1 MVGRTETF
9 AYALSP
15 SSLKL
20 EQMPLLVL
28 KPAITNAVCQAA
40 ADICLNQS
48 STKSMASL
56 MSAVEL
62 AGAYAAAAV
71 AATAAAAA
79 ADPTAVAQAA
89 AVATAAAQ
97 YGSSSSSSKSSGRM

>member
-79 ADPTAVAQAA
+79 DPTAVAQAA

-97 YGSSSSSSKSSGRM
+97 YGSSSSSSSKSSGRM